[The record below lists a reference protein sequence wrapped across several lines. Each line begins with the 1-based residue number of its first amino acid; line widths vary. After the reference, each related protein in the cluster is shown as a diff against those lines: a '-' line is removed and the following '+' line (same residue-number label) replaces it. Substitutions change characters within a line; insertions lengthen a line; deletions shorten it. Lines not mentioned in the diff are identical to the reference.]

1 VTHLAAG
8 LLWLFEP
15 GRLMLFVLV
24 LSRISG
30 LVMIAPIYGSA
41 DVPMRLRA
49 LFVLAL
55 TLLVAPIQ
63 FGVTPPPA
71 TTLIDFSIYVGIEL
85 ALGFVLGLGI
95 WIHLQ
100 AFQLAGQV
108 VSQASGLSL
117 ADVFLPNLDTSIPV
131 VAHLLDLCAI
141 AIFVALGG
149 HRLAMEGLLQTFAV
163 IPPGQGVLGPQIVE
177 TLTTVTAQS
186 FQLGIRV
193 AAPAL
198 AALLLATVVL
208 GLISRTLPQLNVMA
222 LGFGLNAMLGLGVVA
237 LSLGAAAWALEGEI
251 TVVIDSLLKGLKG
264 TSTG

>member
-8 LLWLFEP
+8 LLGLFEP

-24 LSRISG
+24 LCRVSG

-49 LFVLAL
+49 LFALTL

-63 FGVTPPPA
+63 FGASPPPV
-71 TTLIDFSIYVGIEL
+71 TTLLDFAIYLAIEL

-95 WIHLQ
+95 WIYLQ

-108 VSQASGLSL
+108 ISQASGLSL

-131 VAHLLDLCAI
+131 VAHLLDLCAM
-141 AIFVALGG
+141 AVFVGLGG
-149 HRLAMEGLLQTFAV
+149 HRLAMEGFLQTFAA
-163 IPPGQGVLGPQIVE
+163 IPPGQGALGPEIVQ

-186 FQLGIRV
+186 FQLGLRV
-193 AAPAL
+193 AAPAM

-222 LGFGLNAMLGLGVVA
+222 LGFGLNAMLGLAIVA
-237 LSLGAAAWALEGEI
+237 LSLGAAGWALQSDLTPVLDE
-251 TVVIDSLLKGLKG
+251 LLKGLG
-264 TSTG
+264 AASAG